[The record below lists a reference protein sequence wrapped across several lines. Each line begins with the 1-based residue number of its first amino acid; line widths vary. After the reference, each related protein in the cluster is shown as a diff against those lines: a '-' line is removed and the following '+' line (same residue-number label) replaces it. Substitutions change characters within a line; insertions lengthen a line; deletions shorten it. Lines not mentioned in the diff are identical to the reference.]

1 MANEA
6 SDSDHGCLAFDVYL
20 MEHWK
25 TNDPA
30 DTRGDKDE
38 WDALAR
44 RYLALTPMQR
54 FPYHERARSRRDRI
68 FEDHRELFT
77 RLFST
82 MQTPQ
87 DRRISLR
94 RSTHTSHDPIR
105 IRTNYDASLA
115 DTRGGAF
122 IDKALYACPDGDWS
136 RVLLRMPELCD
147 EMRFSSEEMHEEA
160 EEELAEADDE
170 MDRLT
175 KRAVFRVYL
184 VDGEALGMGLVKV
197 LWLDCHGENVWENT
211 ISPGEIQDFTGSC
224 NAFAGVGEILQTFA
238 EGTERGA
245 RLRF

>member
-6 SDSDHGCLAFDVYL
+6 SDSDHGCLAFD
-20 MEHWK
+20 EHWK

-54 FPYHERARSRRDRI
+54 FLMSRND
-68 FEDHRELFT
+68 
-77 RLFST
+77 S
-82 MQTPQ
+82 
-87 DRRISLR
+87 S
-94 RSTHTSHDPIR
+94 S
-105 IRTNYDASLA
+105 
-115 DTRGGAF
+115 RGGAF